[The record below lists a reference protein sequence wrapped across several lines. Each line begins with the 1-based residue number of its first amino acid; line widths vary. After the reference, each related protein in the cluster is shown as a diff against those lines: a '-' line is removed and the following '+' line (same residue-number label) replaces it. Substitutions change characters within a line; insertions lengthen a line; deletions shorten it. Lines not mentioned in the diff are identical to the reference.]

1 MLVFY
6 TERHESGTA
15 YYKLEN
21 LGAGPALNVLVTGGT
36 DESHWSAEETI
47 LMPAISQGGRKHLG
61 WLRSQRAI
69 VATYSDILGNEYTT
83 LATSNRQ
90 HISRRNR
97 YPALADSWIPE
108 GRLQENSATGK
119 MTIDRSKV
127 PLLSRNR
134 KALPS

>member
-21 LGAGPALNVLVTGGT
+21 LGAGPALNVVVTGGA
-36 DESHWSAEETI
+36 DERHWNTAETI

-61 WLRSQRAI
+61 WLRSQGAI
-69 VATYSDILGNEYTT
+69 VATYADILGNEYTT
-83 LATSNRQ
+83 LATRNRQ
-90 HISRRNR
+90 HISQRNK
-97 YPALADSWIPE
+97 YPALSDSWIPE

-127 PLLSRNR
+127 PLLSDNSR
-134 KALPS
+134 ALTS